1 MMDKT
6 SLAISLLVVIILLMC
21 APQAERPK
29 ALGRMVIFAG
39 IGLVVYYIVP
49 TVLAVI
55 LGLWYGAVSR
65 YGSHSVVI
73 VTVLAL
79 SGPLFY
85 LIARQ
90 DRKENEAIRAGS
102 QDAFDSR
109 VRYLET
115 HGKTHE
121 QAVEAA
127 LRVRDGD
134 KKADAAKGS
143 EEETPPRRIGW

>member
-1 MMDKT
+1 MDKT
-6 SLAISLLVVIILLMC
+6 SLAIALLVVIILLMC

-73 VTVLAL
+73 VTVLVL
-79 SGPLFY
+79 SRPPVLLDRSPGPQ
-85 LIARQ
+85 RE
-90 DRKENEAIRAGS
+90 RG
-102 QDAFDSR
+102 DSCR
-109 VRYLET
+109 F
-115 HGKTHE
+115 
-121 QAVEAA
+121 AA
-127 LRVRDGD
+127 SV
-134 KKADAAKGS
+134 
-143 EEETPPRRIGW
+143 